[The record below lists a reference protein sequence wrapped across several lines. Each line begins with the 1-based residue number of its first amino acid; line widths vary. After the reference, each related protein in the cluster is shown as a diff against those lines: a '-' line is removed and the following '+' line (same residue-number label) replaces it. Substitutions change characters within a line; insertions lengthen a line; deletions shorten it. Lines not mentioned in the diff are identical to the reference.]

1 MTFGPMS
8 SSKTFRLRICNTL
21 GPTAFVRANVEPKS
35 KSLVNTTKQLA
46 KAQAM
51 IAISSARGVT
61 NRHPVNGIPPV
72 QGQLRNPLRRHVHV
86 EQ

>member
-21 GPTAFVRANVEPKS
+21 GPTAFVRANIVPKS

-51 IAISSARGVT
+51 IAIVRAGVT